1 MPLSASRHFTATSHR
16 RFAALLVLPLLALA
30 GPTCAFEARTR
41 WITITQPDSGKSE
54 RVLMTYPAKTDGEVY
69 RLGANALWQ
78 GVPARREA
86 TPAKGKWPLVL
97 LSHGSGGNAAGL
109 GWVSTFLAKNGFVVA
124 SPNHAGC
131 TSTDM
136 AISNCIKIWNRPE
149 DLSELLDV
157 LLADDHWSK
166 QIDEK
171 RIAAMGFSLGGNS
184 VLLMAGARMS
194 LEAYQAYCQTMLSPQ
209 SDCTWLRR
217 GGVDLATVD
226 KSRFD
231 KESRDPRIS
240 AFVAIDPGFAPGYRT
255 DSLRTIIIPGL
266 LLNLGV
272 GSDVPVTLKADSLA
286 AAIPQ
291 AEFASIAGAVHFS
304 FLGLCN
310 PNGAELLKA
319 ENDDPVCDDGGNL
332 PRQALHQQ
340 MLQRIGLFL
349 TKTLLER

>member
-1 MPLSASRHFTATSHR
+1 
-16 RFAALLVLPLLALA
+16 
-30 GPTCAFEARTR
+30 
-41 WITITQPDSGKSE
+41 
-54 RVLMTYPAKTDGEVY
+54 
-69 RLGANALWQ
+69 
-78 GVPARREA
+78 
-86 TPAKGKWPLVL
+86 
-97 LSHGSGGNAAGL
+97 
-109 GWVSTFLAKNGFVVA
+109 
-124 SPNHAGC
+124 
-131 TSTDM
+131 
-136 AISNCIKIWNRPE
+136 
-149 DLSELLDV
+149 
-157 LLADDHWSK
+157 
-166 QIDEK
+166 
-171 RIAAMGFSLGGNS
+171 MGFSLGGNS

-209 SDCTWLRR
+209 SDCAWLRR

-240 AFVAIDPGFAPGYRT
+240 AFVATDPGFAPGYRT

-266 LLNLGV
+266 LLNLGI

-319 ENDDPVCDDGGNL
+319 ENDDPVCNDDDNL